1 MDTTTPTKEEQ
12 IAEAEQDLVFAKLQ
26 NHIPKMVAAQ
36 HKIRQLK
43 SVYSYADIMRA
54 QLAYK
59 ISLNDIRKRK

>member
-12 IAEAEQDLVFAKLQ
+12 IAEAEQELVFAKLQ
-26 NHIPKMVAAQ
+26 NHIPKIIGAQ

-43 SVYSYADIMRA
+43 SVYSPADILRA

-59 ISLNDIRKRK
+59 MSLNDKRRRK